1 MAYTKT
7 PDFNDVRALGFD
19 FPGARQ
25 WIQPGNLR
33 ALAQDAALIT
43 TPNTTVPA
51 EILAYIDPTVI
62 EIMTAPTRAREIFTE
77 EKKGTWTT
85 PYAKWRRDEFV
96 GNVTPYSDYSNGVT
110 SDVNNDWQQREQFL
124 YQTAIGYGDL
134 ELAVS
139 SEARINLAASKQKAA
154 AKIMDI
160 AANRFYL
167 LGVAGKDIYGVLN
180 DPNLPTAVTPINVGT
195 DSDPIL
201 AWEKKTTTQIYSDI
215 LKLFAQ
221 LQSQSQ
227 GWIDQSTPL
236 KLVLSPNM
244 NHFMGVATDF
254 NISVQDMLNKYF
266 SSLKV
271 VVLPEMNTASGEVI
285 MLIAPE
291 ATNQKT
297 GILAFGE
304 KLMAGRIVPDMSSF
318 RQKFTAGTYGTVIH
332 QPFAIAQMT
341 GVESE

>member
-7 PDFNDVRALGFD
+7 PSFSDVRALGFD
-19 FPGARQ
+19 FPGARA
-25 WIQPGNLR
+25 WIDPGKMKM
-33 ALAQDAALIT
+33 LAQDAALVT

-62 EIMTAPTRAREIFTE
+62 EIMTAPRRAREIFTE

-85 PYAKWRRDEFV
+85 PYSKWRRAEYV
-96 GNVTPYSDYSNGVT
+96 GNVTPYSDYANGVT
-110 SDVNNDWQQREQFL
+110 SDVNSDWQQREQFL
-124 YQTAIGYGDL
+124 YQTTITYGDL

-139 SEARINLAASKQKAA
+139 SEAKINLAADKQRAA
-154 AKIMDI
+154 AQIMDI

-167 LGVAGKDIYGVLN
+167 LGVAGKDIYGILN
-180 DPNLPTAVTPINVGT
+180 DPNLPAAVSPISVNGVTAWK
-195 DSDPIL
+195 D
-201 AWEKKTTTQIYSDI
+201 KTTTQIYNDI
-215 LKLFAQ
+215 RKLFAQ
-221 LQSQSQ
+221 LQAQSQ

-236 KLVLSPNM
+236 RLVISPNM
-244 NHFMGVATDF
+244 NHFLGAATDF
-254 NISVQDMLNKYF
+254 NISVMDMLNKYF
-266 SSLKV
+266 RSLTI
-271 VVLPEMNTASGEVI
+271 VVLPEMDTASGEVV

-304 KLMAGRIVPDMSSF
+304 KLMAGRIVPGLSSF
-318 RQKFTAGTYGTVIH
+318 SQKFTAGTYGGVIH

-341 GVESE
+341 GIEGE